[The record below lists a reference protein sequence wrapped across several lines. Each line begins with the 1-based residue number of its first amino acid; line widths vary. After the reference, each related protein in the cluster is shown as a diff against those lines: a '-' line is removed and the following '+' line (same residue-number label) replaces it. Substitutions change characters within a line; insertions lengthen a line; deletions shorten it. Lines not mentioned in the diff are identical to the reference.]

1 MTRHDSTH
9 LKRHGTV
16 LVVVLVIVTLVS
28 LAAFHFT
35 MAMESEHRA
44 TRNAGDQIKAEQAA
58 LSGIE
63 VIAACLEQPKSR
75 RGQLMSFQGVETK
88 IWESRSGYI
97 EDCWF
102 TLSVDE
108 RSESARLNLYSL
120 LEWDR
125 RISGSAIRGLLKL
138 PSMDERTANRILDW
152 IDADDSQRIPGGEVN
167 ARNSVP
173 LLTEELSVLADES
186 EVGPN
191 AVRGEPAWLDYLTV
205 VSAERNETFD
215 GSPRIYLNQGDLKLL
230 HQQLLDAIS
239 TEFADYVIR
248 FRQYGNADLLEASE
262 GEGELLP
269 IDFLVFPSRNFS
281 SLGELIGSS
290 VAVPS
295 TSDSGST
302 LVQSP
307 ITLDGSYEL
316 PLDQMFDLVTVKS
329 ERRLSGRIDLSR
341 APLEVIAAVPGLDAQ
356 TAEQIVR
363 VRGLFGQNRLVSPT
377 YRHAI
382 GILSSAG
389 IDPTIVSQVLDK
401 VTVRGDVIKAQV
413 KGRSQGNV
421 PAFLCEVMVDASD
434 EKPRQLWVK
443 RMSGEEARRA
453 DEASRMNNV
462 FVE

>member
-1 MTRHDSTH
+1 MTCKDSNR
-9 LKRHGTV
+9 LRRHGTV

-63 VIAACLEQPKSR
+63 VMAACLEQPKSK

-88 IWESRSGYI
+88 VWESRSGDT

-102 TLSVDE
+102 TLTVDE
-108 RSESARLNLYSL
+108 RTESAKLNLYSL

-125 RISGSAIRGLLKL
+125 RMPGTAVRGLLKL
-138 PSMDERTANRILDW
+138 PGMNERTANRILDW
-152 IDADDSQRIPGGEVN
+152 IDADDAQRIPGGEVN

-186 EVGPN
+186 EMDPD
-191 AVRGEPAWLDYLTV
+191 AVRGQPAWLDYLTV
-205 VSAERNETFD
+205 VSAERNETFE
-215 GSPRIYLNQGDLKLL
+215 GKPRINLNQGDLQSL

-239 TEFADYVIR
+239 IEFADYVIR
-248 FRQYGNADLLEASE
+248 FRQYGNVDLLEASE
-262 GEGELLP
+262 GAGELLP

-290 VAVPS
+290 VAVPT

-302 LVQSP
+302 LVESP
-307 ITLDGSYEL
+307 VTLDGSYEV
-316 PLDQMFDLVTVKS
+316 PLDQVFDLVTVKS
-329 ERRLSGRIDLSR
+329 ERRLPGRVDLSR
-341 APLEVIAAVPGLDAQ
+341 ATVEVISAVPGLDVQIAQ
-356 TAEQIVR
+356 QIVR
-363 VRGLFGQNRLVSPT
+363 VRGLFGQNRSVGPT

-401 VTVRGDVIKAQV
+401 VTVRGDVVKARV

-421 PAFLCEVMVDASD
+421 PAFLCEAIVDASN

-443 RMSGEEARRA
+443 RMSGDDARRA
-453 DEASRMNNV
+453 DESSRNNNI